1 MGGSGSR
8 WPLSVLPVTYDPDPS
23 LDCSEATSRI
33 QLFLAG
39 DLPDQERRGLRGHF
53 TACLSCR
60 LELATQDRIGRGFA
74 ALREGAPN
82 PADSSVETPAEGG
95 LAAEQFFDELQAD
108 CLQALAVSTG
118 ERPRRLGRPALRS
131 LAAVLVL
138 GLAAFFAWSSDRTPD
153 SGRPDSGRPGSGR
166 PDSRRPEPVRPAV
179 GPLGLDVTPV
189 ADRAPERAASGLL
202 ARLEALR
209 EAREFELAG
218 TIPVRRDRSEPDR
231 SEVEGTGPIGPS
243 TDVAFAQNFWVRP
256 LERQS
261 RLEDLRR
268 RQDGGSGLSDRVR
281 SVFDLLSEDSV
292 EPLRSL
298 WFDRSSRSR

>member
-1 MGGSGSR
+1 M
-8 WPLSVLPVTYDPDPS
+8 
-23 LDCSEATSRI
+23 DCSEATSRI

-60 LELATQDRIGRGFA
+60 LELATQNRIGRGFA

-108 CLQALAVSTG
+108 CLQALAISTG
-118 ERPRRLGRPALRS
+118 ERPRRLGRSALRS

-138 GLAAFFAWSSDRTPD
+138 GLAAFFTWSSDRTPD
-153 SGRPDSGRPGSGR
+153 SRRSEPG
-166 PDSRRPEPVRPAV
+166 RPAV

-268 RQDGGSGLSDRVR
+268 RQDGGSGLLDRVR